1 MKRIFIIT
9 PIMIMI
15 SPLNFL
21 AAEAEKS
28 VNTSFIF
35 SEFFLQLL
43 ATIILILILK
53 KFTWKN
59 FQEVLERR
67 KNEINSNIDN
77 AQQSMENAQK
87 IEQEKVQ
94 EINEIKANKQEIM
107 NEAKSRAKAEGNR
120 IVGEAK
126 EESRMLLEKAQAEAV
141 QEKENIK
148 SELSSELGTASVELL
163 KKFLGD
169 EIDEDMEK
177 RLTAQAVM
185 KVSNE

>member
-1 MKRIFIIT
+1 MKKIFIIT

-15 SPLNFL
+15 TPLSFF

-35 SEFFLQLL
+35 SEFFLQIL
-43 ATIILILILK
+43 ATIILIIILK

-67 KNEINSNIDN
+67 KKEINSNIDN

-94 EINEIKANKQEIM
+94 EINEIKANKLEIM
-107 NEAKSRAKAEGNR
+107 KVAKDKAKAEEDR

-126 EESRMLLEKAQAEAV
+126 EESRMLLEKAQAEAL

-148 SELSSELGTASVELL
+148 SELSSELGAASVELL
-163 KKFLGD
+163 KKFLSD
-169 EIDEDMEK
+169 EVDEDMEK
-177 RLTAQAVM
+177 RLAAQAVM